1 MEINTWIHKVLAHG
15 ADLNLGAGPVPL
27 REGVDKTRVSQLES
41 VFWPFAQFYP
51 LTTLIFSCRAI
62 CAPRG
67 VTLPKDM
74 AKREVNRAHNKT
86 LQTRK

>member
-15 ADLNLGAGPVPL
+15 ADLNPGAGPVPL

-51 LTTLIFSCRAI
+51 LTTLIFSRRVLRMLTARHGGSPC
-62 CAPRG
+62 PRTWQNG
-67 VTLPKDM
+67 K
-74 AKREVNRAHNKT
+74 
-86 LQTRK
+86 